1 MTGDFVG
8 LPTLF
13 ETDSEEHK
21 EDPKGVF
28 SYILPDLNPQIKGQF
43 FLLRVKVSP
52 YHNFDTIHFYESRF
66 KKCVYLI
73 IKKMRY
79 FLVSESH

>member
-28 SYILPDLNPQIKGQF
+28 SYILPDLNPQIKGLVF
-43 FLLRVKVSP
+43 FVKGKNKP
-52 YHNFDTIHFYESRF
+52 IP
-66 KKCVYLI
+66 
-73 IKKMRY
+73 
-79 FLVSESH
+79 